1 MIRERLG
8 RGPAG
13 RTGRSMQRVTGG
25 AGLLVVGALLLAA
38 CGASTAT
45 RPQSGGVVTFAE
57 APSAPPNYI
66 LPMESST
73 YFSVN
78 NTNQFMQLM
87 YLPLYWYGQK
97 GEPVLNPSLSVARPP
112 VFSDHNTVVNI
123 TLKHWQWS
131 NGAPITARDVIFWMN
146 LLSAVTDPKAPSVG
160 SSSAPG
166 PGWGGAVPGAFPANL
181 VSYEVTGTYS
191 LQFKLNSSYNPTRFT
206 YNELSQIYPLP
217 QASWDK
223 LSSGGAVGNY
233 DTSAV
238 ARVPVAGTTPT
249 QYQPADPGTATSGA
263 LAVAQYLNL
272 QSQDLATYQTNPL
285 WQVVDGPFRLTQF
298 TSSGFVKM
306 VPNKNYS
313 GPAKP
318 TISAF
323 EELPFTSDAAEFNDL
338 HNGSLTIGYI
348 PAQDVSQRASL
359 ERTEGYSYAPWYSF
373 STVYAPYNFTNP
385 KAGPIFKQLYFRQA
399 FQSLVN
405 QPQYIKDFEAGIG
418 RTNSGPVP
426 EYPPHNPDESSL
438 EAKGQYY
445 PYDSSKAVSLLR
457 DHGWTVRPGGSTTCT
472 RPGAAT
478 GDCGPGIA
486 AGAALNFSMI
496 YASGSTALTNEM
508 EALQSTLRSAAG
520 ITLSLKSAPFSQVI
534 STAFNGCTFS
544 TPCSSWDLADWGGG
558 WTYYPDVLP
567 TGGSVFYTGNN
578 PGDYSNPV
586 NDANIRATHTA
597 PTSAEETAALF
608 KYQDYLVQ
616 QLPVVWMPDTPYQL
630 TMYKTALHGLIPQ
643 GVFDE
648 IYPQDYSLG

>member
-123 TLKHWQWS
+123 TLKHWRWS
-131 NGAPITARDVIFWMN
+131 NGTPITARDVIFWMN

-191 LQFKLNSSYNPTRFT
+191 LQFKLNSSYNPTWFT

-348 PAQDVSQRASL
+348 PA
-359 ERTEGYSYAPWYSF
+359 
-373 STVYAPYNFTNP
+373 
-385 KAGPIFKQLYFRQA
+385 
-399 FQSLVN
+399 
-405 QPQYIKDFEAGIG
+405 
-418 RTNSGPVP
+418 
-426 EYPPHNPDESSL
+426 
-438 EAKGQYY
+438 
-445 PYDSSKAVSLLR
+445 
-457 DHGWTVRPGGSTTCT
+457 
-472 RPGAAT
+472 
-478 GDCGPGIA
+478 
-486 AGAALNFSMI
+486 
-496 YASGSTALTNEM
+496 
-508 EALQSTLRSAAG
+508 
-520 ITLSLKSAPFSQVI
+520 
-534 STAFNGCTFS
+534 
-544 TPCSSWDLADWGGG
+544 
-558 WTYYPDVLP
+558 
-567 TGGSVFYTGNN
+567 
-578 PGDYSNPV
+578 
-586 NDANIRATHTA
+586 
-597 PTSAEETAALF
+597 
-608 KYQDYLVQ
+608 
-616 QLPVVWMPDTPYQL
+616 
-630 TMYKTALHGLIPQ
+630 
-643 GVFDE
+643 
-648 IYPQDYSLG
+648 